1 MSLLFNSSKGAIHL
15 PIICFHPSGKS
26 FLSLIHQLLPLKPIC
41 MMRTAFPLLLVAFIQ
56 RVASSRYPLLQWD
69 PETVEDCIEW
79 YDNGQGKTCEWVREL
94 YGCKSP
100 CTADDLLILILCLT
114 TQTLQQSLANGT
126 LQSALIANPG
136 IGNPTVLSRKGSMT
150 ASIQRQHPPR

>member
-15 PIICFHPSGKS
+15 PITCFHPSGKS

-41 MMRTAFPLLLVAFIQ
+41 MMRTAFPLLLVAFVQ

-79 YDNGQGKTCEWVREL
+79 YDNGQGKTCEWVRKL

-100 CTADDLLILILCLT
+100 
-114 TQTLQQSLANGT
+114 SH
-126 LQSALIANPG
+126 S
-136 IGNPTVLSRKGSMT
+136 
-150 ASIQRQHPPR
+150 